1 MWTKEPVG
9 PYLAKAIRDYLG
21 SEIDLSG
28 TYVAGGFI
36 RAFMSSEKPIDMDLF
51 FLNKGEFGR
60 TRSLL
65 LSRGFA
71 TVADTDNAVTMT
83 HGDKV
88 VQLCKHPY
96 GTVQEILKSFDF
108 TVTQAAVD
116 GEKLY
121 THRDFYKDL
130 AARRLVFNV
139 EAETPALN
147 RLAKYVAKGF
157 TISNSECLAM
167 ALAVK
172 KYEARTGGSD

>member
-1 MWTKEPVG
+1 MWNKENAG
-9 PYLAKAIRDYLG
+9 PWLLKSIADYIG

-36 RAFMSSEKPIDMDLF
+36 RAFMSSEKPVDMDLF
-51 FLNKGEFGR
+51 FLNKGEFAR

-65 LSRGFA
+65 LSSGFS
-71 TVADTDNAVTMT
+71 TVADTDNAITMT
-83 HGDKV
+83 RGERV

-96 GTVQEILKSFDF
+96 GTVEEILKSFDF

-116 GEKLY
+116 GDTLY
-121 THRDFYKDL
+121 THPTFYKDL

-147 RLAKYVAKGF
+147 RLAKYVARGF

-167 ALAVK
+167 AIAVK